1 MDQRAP
7 VANNWRMYSVQNP
20 YVAVVAWLLVAMSLL
35 LLCVFTAGCN
45 ADVDKSHEGN
55 AGGATVQ
62 MRSPPKTSR
71 HLPSEIPQLPSAQVP
86 ARKSEADTALP
97 PPSTEALA
105 RADKLVAFANA
116 ASLALASGKYAQT
129 DVLAAYTEYYLA
141 EWQLAKHP
149 RVDNEADALLARRL
163 KPPTGLFSVE
173 QEKQLAV
180 FVKAMDK
187 AIADMRSA
195 YRSLEAY
202 VKDTSIRDD
211 GVRGRQ
217 LGERI
222 LGAHA
227 AYIAARDGWIHIV
240 ETASGPAEEL
250 LLRDHPLRRQIQ
262 AASRIFA
269 VHRRVTQVL
278 ALPQPDMGELARLQE
293 DLEAGIEEGGKPPF
307 RAKPSV
313 ERTYRHFLRE
323 ASSYK
328 DAIARGIAEGFH
340 GDVREEMN
348 RAALSGRTSYNEFVR
363 VANE

>member
-1 MDQRAP
+1 
-7 VANNWRMYSVQNP
+7 MYSVQIP
-20 YVAVVAWLLVAMSLL
+20 YSAVVAWLLTTTFLL
-35 LLCVFTAGCN
+35 LLCVFTAGCYAGVDN
-45 ADVDKSHEGN
+45 AHEGN
-55 AGGATVQ
+55 AGDATVQ
-62 MRSPPKTSR
+62 MRSQPKASR
-71 HLPSEIPQLPSAQVP
+71 FLPSETSQLPSAQVP
-86 ARKSEADTALP
+86 ARKIEADAAP
-97 PPSTEALA
+97 PPNPEALA
-105 RADKLVAFANA
+105 RADKLVAFANTA
-116 ASLALASGKYAQT
+116 YLALASGKYAQT

-149 RVDNEADALLARRL
+149 RVDNEADALLTRRL
-163 KPPTGLFSVE
+163 KPPAGLFSVE
-173 QEKQLAV
+173 QEKQLAA

-202 VKDTSIRDD
+202 VMDASIRDD

-227 AYIAARDGWIHIV
+227 AYIAARDGWMHIV
-240 ETASGPAEEL
+240 EAATGPAEEL

-278 ALPQPDMGELARLQE
+278 ALPQPDMEELARLQGE
-293 DLEAGIEEGGKPPF
+293 LEAGIQEGGKPPF
-307 RAKPSV
+307 RAKPRV
-313 ERTYRHFLRE
+313 ERTYRHFLKE

-328 DAIARGIAEGFH
+328 EAIARGIAEGFH
-340 GDVREEMN
+340 SNVREEMN
-348 RAALSGRTSYNEFVR
+348 RAALSCRTSYNEFVR